1 MAKRFASTFFLIFS
15 LLTFVPEVVAQ
26 QTDKKKKEWAEQYV
40 ALRHDAELGNAWAQ
54 GQLGYA
60 YWLDNDYENAFQWF
74 QKAAAQGEAS
84 AQFRLGTMY
93 EEGRA
98 TPQNYHGAML
108 WYRKAAEQG
117 DWGAQ
122 TYLARMYR
130 NGLGVMQDNV
140 RAYLWQ
146 SVASAHGAGAPVRD
160 EIASKMTTDQI
171 SRAQEAAELC
181 YTSNYKNCY

>member
-1 MAKRFASTFFLIFS
+1 MQAIPCR
-15 LLTFVPEVVAQ
+15 LTEVKAPVAVRG
-26 QTDKKKKEWAEQYV
+26 EQI
-40 ALRHDAELGNAWAQ
+40 
-54 GQLGYA
+54 
-60 YWLDNDYENAFQWF
+60 DNDYENAFQWF